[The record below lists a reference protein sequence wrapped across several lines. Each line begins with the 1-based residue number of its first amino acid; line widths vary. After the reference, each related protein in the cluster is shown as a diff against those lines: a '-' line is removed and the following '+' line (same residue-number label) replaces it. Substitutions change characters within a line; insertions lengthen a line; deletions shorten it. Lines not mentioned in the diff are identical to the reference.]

1 MPWPGLHWCVCCRQ
15 GFNLLGREHA
25 EKEEEESFELRNKEE
40 VKSNGRRPLE
50 VILSQPA
57 PRSTNGTCR
66 LSDVSDEMRSLIVKK
81 SRPVVEEDPDVL
93 VKGWLYREMGSGWC
107 RLKRFWF
114 RLSADSLDYSS
125 GPLSQQ
131 TLSSLVLTSLCC
143 VLWPDK
149 HTYRKT
155 GYWSLC
161 VFGRKHCYRLF
172 TRHFNE
178 AMHWACAIQK
188 VIDSKPPLETPTQTL
203 IRDIEENKFNPEV
216 VEHIYEHNPILRYS
230 QSPLYAPLLPLPYGS
245 LDHMQVRGKGY
256 RSVREEAV
264 RLFSGL
270 QQLES
275 VAEPIP
281 LIQGLLQTCLDLPA
295 LRDELYAQAIK
306 QTTHTTTTTSST
318 SSTTSTTTINTHS
331 NTHTKDSSALTTTI
345 HHHNN
350 TSGTTT
356 TTTTH
361 VPLAN
366 AVAHTHSRN
375 NSTHSQHSNTLVV
388 KANGHANGQA
398 NGEPATLVIDNGTQT
413 LSLTHHQSNGQAH
426 THPYTHAQLA
436 QTQAQARAQAHAH
449 LRYWQLLTCMSC
461 TFLPSSG
468 VLKHLQFHLKRV
480 QNECVDPEVESYT
493 WFISEALTRTRG
505 RDCVP
510 SWGEIQQLMRR
521 QELVCVVHYPGP
533 ANCPLRISS
542 HTTASQVVRRM
553 RDLLGLQDSLNTF
566 ALFEQ
571 SASWEKQN
579 ACWEKLIGGTTI
591 IADVL
596 TKFENSLSAKG
607 TEGQRR
613 LCFKLHC
620 LLDTHNIS
628 HGSMEQLFLYEQ
640 CHEQVLRGQLPV
652 CEADLVCLAALR
664 LQAQMGDLSAA
675 PPCPP
680 PEQLFPRSIL
690 LRPPGTTSTIT
701 STTTA
706 NNNTATTAIA
716 GAPDAPATNP
726 AAPSPDSSSLSWAL
740 LGGLWG
746 RKRREQEEECAR
758 SRLKEEAAAVMAAVA
773 ERWRGLAGLSRADCM
788 TAYLSVMRQWAG
800 FGSALYEVDVYV
812 SSLGSFSGRLL
823 LGVAASCVSLYQ
835 PGEAEPLDSF
845 PIGQICSY
853 GIADPHTLR
862 ISTGDR
868 DLLLQTSQ
876 LTEIVHLMNAY
887 LCATR
892 RHLGKGDVTVTMET
906 THPKMQCNP
915 LLQLPS
921 HAV

>member
-1 MPWPGLHWCVCCRQ
+1 M
-15 GFNLLGREHA
+15 
-25 EKEEEESFELRNKEE
+25 K
-40 VKSNGRRPLE
+40 
-50 VILSQPA
+50 
-57 PRSTNGTCR
+57 
-66 LSDVSDEMRSLIVKK
+66 SLIVKK

-114 RLSADSLDYSS
+114 RLSQDSLDYSS

-216 VEHIYEHNPILRYS
+216 VEHIYEHNAILRYS

-245 LDHMQVRGKGY
+245 LEHMQVRGKGY

-295 LRDELYAQAIK
+295 LRDELYAQTIK
-306 QTTHTTTTTSST
+306 QTTHTST
-318 SSTTSTTTINTHS
+318 HKKNTLAHPS
-331 NTHTKDSSALTTTI
+331 
-345 HHHNN
+345 
-350 TSGTTT
+350 
-356 TTTTH
+356 TH

-366 AVAHTHSRN
+366 AVTHTHTRN
-375 NSTHSQHSNTLVV
+375 NNNTHSHSSTTLVR
-388 KANGHANGQA
+388 ANGQVNGQA
-398 NGEPATLVIDNGTQT
+398 NGEPATLVLDNNTH
-413 LSLTHHQSNGQAH
+413 LLTHHQHAQSNGQPHTPIH
-426 THPYTHAQLA
+426 THSHSHSYTHT
-436 QTQAQARAQAHAH
+436 QTHTHTQSQTRAQAHAH

-461 TFLPSSG
+461 TFLPSSSI
-468 VLKHLQFHLKRV
+468 LKHLQFHLKRV
-480 QNECVDPEVESYT
+480 QNECVDPEVESYA
-493 WFISEALTRTRG
+493 WFISEALARTRG

-533 ANCPLRISS
+533 AHCPLRISS

-553 RDLLGLQDSLNTF
+553 RELLGLQDSLNTF

-571 SASWEKQN
+571 SACWEKQT
-579 ACWEKLIGGTTI
+579 ACWEKLIGGSTI

-596 TKFENSLSAKG
+596 TKFENLSARG
-607 TEGQRR
+607 TEGQTR

-628 HGSMEQLFLYEQ
+628 AGSMEQLFLYEQ

-652 CEADLVCLAALR
+652 SEADLVCLAALR
-664 LQAQMGDLSAA
+664 LQGQLGDLSAA

-690 LRPPGTTSTIT
+690 LRPAG
-701 STTTA
+701 STTTTTT
-706 NNNTATTAIA
+706 TATTATTTTA
-716 GAPDAPATNP
+716 TSAATAAAAGGGGAPTTAATTTTGTP
-726 AAPSPDSSSLSWAL
+726 SSPDTTSLSWAL

-853 GIADPHTLR
+853 GISDPHTLR

-906 THPKMQCNP
+906 HPKLCNP

-921 HAV
+921 HTV

>member
-1 MPWPGLHWCVCCRQ
+1 MPWTGLHWCVCCRQ
-15 GFNLLGREHA
+15 GFNLLGRDHA
-25 EKEEEESFELRNKEE
+25 EKEEEESFELRNKDE

-50 VILSQPA
+50 AILSQPT
-57 PRSTNGTCR
+57 RSPNGSCR
-66 LSDVSDEMRSLIVKK
+66 LSDVSDEMKSLIVKK
-81 SRPVVEEDPDVL
+81 TRPVVEEDPEVL
-93 VKGWLYREMGSGWC
+93 VKGWLYREMGTGWC

-114 RLSADSLDYSS
+114 RLSQDSLDYSS
-125 GPLSQQ
+125 GPQSQQ

-161 VFGRKHCYRLF
+161 VYGRKHCYRLF
-172 TRHFNE
+172 TQHFNE
-178 AMHWACAIQK
+178 AVHWACAIQK

-203 IRDIEENKFNPEV
+203 IREIEENKFNPEV
-216 VEHIYEHNPILRYS
+216 VEHMYQHNPILRYS

-245 LDHMQVRGKGY
+245 LEHMHVRGKGY

-306 QTTHTTTTTSST
+306 QTTHAHA
-318 SSTTSTTTINTHS
+318 NTP
-331 NTHTKDSSALTTTI
+331 T
-345 HHHNN
+345 
-350 TSGTTT
+350 
-356 TTTTH
+356 
-361 VPLAN
+361 
-366 AVAHTHSRN
+366 HTHS
-375 NSTHSQHSNTLVV
+375 
-388 KANGHANGQA
+388 HANALVRAGRQERT
-398 NGEPATLVIDNGTQT
+398 NGEPATLALDNTH
-413 LSLTHHQSNGQAH
+413 SLTHQQHPQTNGRAH
-426 THPYTHAQLA
+426 TPIQTHTPAQA
-436 QTQAQARAQAHAH
+436 QTRAQAHAH

-461 TFLPSSG
+461 TFLPSSSI
-468 VLKHLQFHLKRV
+468 LKHLQFHLKRM
-480 QNECVDPEVESYT
+480 QSESVDPEVESYG
-493 WFISEALTRTRG
+493 WFISEALGRTRG

-521 QELVCVVHYPGP
+521 QELMCVVHYPGP
-533 ANCPLRISS
+533 AHCPLRISS

-553 RDLLGLQDSLNTF
+553 RELLGLQDSLNTF

-571 SASWEKQN
+571 TACWEKR
-579 ACWEKLIGGTTI
+579 AGSWEKLIGGSTI

-596 TKFENSLSAKG
+596 TKFENLSAKG
-607 TEGQRR
+607 SEGQRR

-620 LLDTHNIS
+620 LMDTHNIS
-628 HGSMEQLFLYEQ
+628 AGSMEQLFLYEQ

-652 CEADLVCLAALR
+652 CESDLVCLAALR
-664 LQAQMGDLSAA
+664 LQAQLGDLSAA

-680 PEQLFPRSIL
+680 PEQLFPQSLL
-690 LRPPGTTSTIT
+690 LRPPSTTS
-701 STTTA
+701 STPT
-706 NNNTATTAIA
+706 
-716 GAPDAPATNP
+716 GAPAAG
-726 AAPSPDSSSLSWAL
+726 APSPDTTSLSRAL
-740 LGGLWG
+740 LGSLWG
-746 RKRREQEEECAR
+746 RKRREQEEECTR
-758 SRLKEEAAAVMAAVA
+758 NRLKEEAAAVMAAVA
-773 ERWRGLAGLSRADCM
+773 ERWRGLAGLGRADCM
-788 TAYLSVMRQWAG
+788 TAYLSVMQQWAG
-800 FGSALYEVDVYV
+800 FGSALYEVDLYV

-853 GIADPHTLR
+853 GISDPHTLR

-887 LCATR
+887 LCATQ

-906 THPKMQCNP
+906 HPKLCNP

>member
-1 MPWPGLHWCVCCRQ
+1 MD
-15 GFNLLGREHA
+15 E
-25 EKEEEESFELRNKEE
+25 
-40 VKSNGRRPLE
+40 
-50 VILSQPA
+50 
-57 PRSTNGTCR
+57 
-66 LSDVSDEMRSLIVKK
+66 LSDVSDEMKSLIVKK
-81 SRPVVEEDPDVL
+81 TRPVLEEDPDVL
-93 VKGWLYREMGSGWC
+93 VKGWLYREMSSGWC

-114 RLSADSLDYSS
+114 RLTQDSLDYGS
-125 GPLSQQ
+125 GPHSQQ

-155 GYWSLC
+155 GYWSLS
-161 VFGRKHCYRLF
+161 VYGRKHCYKLF

-178 AMHWACAIQK
+178 AVHWACAIQK

-216 VEHIYEHNPILRYS
+216 VDNIYQHNPILRYS
-230 QSPLYAPLLPLPYGS
+230 ESPLYAPLLPLPYGS
-245 LDHMQVRGKGY
+245 LEHIHLRGKGY
-256 RSVREEAV
+256 WSVREEAV

-275 VAEPIP
+275 VGEPIP

-295 LRDELYAQAIK
+295 LRDELYAQTIK
-306 QTTHTTTTTSST
+306 QTTLAIAHASA
-318 SSTTSTTTINTHS
+318 NTQG
-331 NTHTKDSSALTTTI
+331 NTLTQPQI
-345 HHHNN
+345 
-350 TSGTTT
+350 
-356 TTTTH
+356 
-361 VPLAN
+361 
-366 AVAHTHSRN
+366 
-375 NSTHSQHSNTLVV
+375 STHSHANTLVR
-388 KANGHANGQA
+388 ANGQA
-398 NGEPATLVIDNGTQT
+398 SKEPATLVLENTH
-413 LSLTHHQSNGQAH
+413 SLTHQLPQTNGRPHTPIH
-426 THPYTHAQLA
+426 THSHTHTLMQSHTHTQS
-436 QTQAQARAQAHAH
+436 QTRTQVHAH

-461 TFLPSSG
+461 TFLPSSSI
-468 VLKHLQFHLKRV
+468 LKYLQFHLKRV
-480 QNECVDPEVESYT
+480 QNECVDPEVESYV
-493 WFISEALTRTRG
+493 WFISEALGRTRV

-533 ANCPLRISS
+533 AHCPLRISS

-553 RDLLGLQDSLNTF
+553 RELLGLQDSLNTF

-571 SASWEKQN
+571 T
-579 ACWEKLIGGTTI
+579 ACWEKQTGSWEKLVGGSTI

-596 TKFENSLSAKG
+596 TKFENLSAKG
-607 TEGQRR
+607 SDGQKR

-628 HGSMEQLFLYEQ
+628 AGSMEQLFLYEQ

-652 CEADLVCLAALR
+652 CEADLVCMAALR
-664 LQAQMGDLSAA
+664 LQAQLGDLSAA

-680 PEQLFPRSIL
+680 PEQLFPRSLL
-690 LRPPGTTSTIT
+690 LRPAS
-701 STTTA
+701 A
-706 NNNTATTAIA
+706 AAAAAAAA
-716 GAPDAPATNP
+716 G
-726 AAPSPDSSSLSWAL
+726 APSPDTTSLSRAL
-740 LGGLWG
+740 LGSLWG
-746 RKRREQEEECAR
+746 RKQREQEEECTR
-758 SRLKEEAAAVMAAVA
+758 SRRKEEAAAVMAAVA
-773 ERWRGLAGLSRADCM
+773 ERWMGLAGLSRADCM
-788 TAYLSVMRQWAG
+788 TAYLSVMQQWAG
-800 FGSALYEVDVYV
+800 FGSALYEVDLYV

-853 GIADPHTLR
+853 GISDPHTLR

-906 THPKMQCNP
+906 HPKLCNP

-921 HAV
+921 HTV